1 MKKIYVYILAF
12 ASVFSASCADYLD
25 RYPTDKPSSDSF
37 LQSPEELELA
47 VNNAYRTLYYM
58 NSGCSS
64 YLFLDAATDIER
76 NRSFG
81 DGLEDVAL
89 GNHTATTGVFK
100 STWNHFYTYIS
111 RCNNILTNLDN
122 VKGITEVQKN
132 EVKGQILFLRA
143 FAYGEL
149 ISLFGDVPY
158 SEIMLQNVEE
168 GKLPRTSKEEI
179 LNSIIED
186 LKESENSLPSVWKGN
201 NAGKVTKWAAYAL
214 HARLS
219 LRFGKYDEAVTA
231 SKIVMDNAS
240 ENGIGLYESYEDL
253 FNVKGV
259 RCKEVLLDVPFHISV
274 KTNENP
280 LMLNPRNC
288 NGWAIIQ
295 PTVSLV
301 DSYECVDGKK
311 IDESPLFEQ
320 SNPYKNRDPR
330 LSASIIHDGT
340 WYRGVRYETHPDS
353 LLTTKIVSG
362 VESRIK
368 NQDVTNAYAS
378 HTGFLMRKYADYT
391 ALDVRKCTL
400 NFILI
405 RYAEVLLTYAEAKL
419 EKGEIDQSLFDALN
433 EVRNRVKMP
442 IIIEKDPIKLRELI
456 RNERKVELAG
466 EGLRL
471 FDIRRW
477 KIAEYVMPGVLPG
490 RKKREIWF
498 NPGIPKID
506 TYGISHYDNQND
518 YFFPV
523 HNRIFNPNRDY
534 VWPIPQKEIDV
545 NDKLVQNPNY

>member
-1 MKKIYVYILAF
+1 MLAF
-12 ASVFSASCADYLD
+12 ASLFSASCADYLD
-25 RYPTDKPSSDSF
+25 RFPTDKPSSDSF
-37 LQSPEELELA
+37 LQAAEELDLA

-89 GNHTATTGVFK
+89 GNHTSTTGVFGG
-100 STWNHFYTYIS
+100 TWNHFYTYIS

-122 VKGITEVQKN
+122 VKGITDKQKS
-132 EVKGQILFLRA
+132 EIKGQVLFLRS

-158 SEIMLQNVEE
+158 TEVMLQSVEE
-168 GKLPRTSKEEI
+168 GRLPRTSKDEI
-179 LNSIIED
+179 LGHILDD
-186 LKESENSLPSVWKGN
+186 LKEAESVLPSVWKGN
-201 NAGKVTKWAAYAL
+201 NEGRVTKWAAYAL
-214 HARLS
+214 HARLA
-219 LRFGKYDEAVTA
+219 LRFGKNAEAIAA
-231 SKIVMDNAS
+231 SKMVIDNAS
-240 ENGIGLYESYEDL
+240 EGGIALHDNYEDL
-253 FNVKGV
+253 FNVNGV
-259 RCKEVLLDVPFHISV
+259 RCEEVLLDVPFNLTV

-295 PTVSLV
+295 PTVSLI
-301 DSYECVDGKK
+301 DSYECTDGQR
-311 IDESPLFEQ
+311 IDESPLFDQ
-320 SNPYKNRDPR
+320 ANPYENRDPR

-353 LLTTKIVSG
+353 LLASKVVSG
-362 VESRIK
+362 VETRIK

-378 HTGFLMRKYADYT
+378 HTGYLLRKYADYT
-391 ALDVRKCTL
+391 AADVRKCTL
-400 NFILI
+400 NFILL

-419 EKGEIDQSLFDALN
+419 ENGEIDQSLFDALN
-433 EVRNRVKMP
+433 QVRARAGMP
-442 IIIEKDPIKLRELI
+442 AITETEPAKLRALI

-477 KIAEYVMPGVLPG
+477 KIAEHVMPGVLPG
-490 RKKREIWF
+490 RKKKEIWF
-498 NPGIPKID
+498 NPGLPTFD
-506 TYGISHYDNQND
+506 EYGISHYENQDNN
-518 YFFPV
+518 FFPV
-523 HNRIFNPNRDY
+523 HKRIFDPSRDY
-534 VWPIPQKEIDV
+534 LWPIPQKEMDV
-545 NDKLVQNPNY
+545 NDQLVQNPNY

>member
-1 MKKIYVYILAF
+1 MKKIYVYMLAF
-12 ASVFSASCADYLD
+12 ASLFSASCADYLD
-25 RYPTDKPSSDSF
+25 RFPTDKPSSDSF
-37 LQSPEELELA
+37 LQTAEELNLA

-64 YLFLDAATDIER
+64 YLFLDVATDIER

-89 GNHTATTGVFK
+89 GNHTSTTGVFGG
-100 STWNHFYTYIS
+100 TWNHFYTYIS

-122 VKGITEVQKN
+122 VKGITDKQKS
-132 EVKGQILFLRA
+132 EIKGQVLFLRS

-158 SEIMLQNVEE
+158 TEVMLQSVEE
-168 GKLPRTSKEEI
+168 GRLPRTSKDEI
-179 LNSIIED
+179 LGHILDD
-186 LKESENSLPSVWKGN
+186 LKEAESVLPSVWKGN
-201 NAGKVTKWAAYAL
+201 NEGRVTKWAAYAL
-214 HARLS
+214 HARLA
-219 LRFGKYDEAVTA
+219 LRFGKNAEAIAA
-231 SKIVMDNAS
+231 SKMVIDNAS
-240 ENGIGLYESYEDL
+240 EGGIALHDNYEDL
-253 FNVKGV
+253 FNVNGV
-259 RCKEVLLDVPFHISV
+259 RCEEVLLDVPFNLTV

-295 PTVSLV
+295 PTVSLI
-301 DSYECVDGKK
+301 DSYECTDGLR
-311 IDESPLFEQ
+311 IDESPLFDQ
-320 SNPYKNRDPR
+320 ANPYENRDPR

-353 LLTTKIVSG
+353 LLASKVVSG

-378 HTGFLMRKYADYT
+378 HTGYLMRKYADYT
-391 ALDVRKCTL
+391 ATDVRKCTL
-400 NFILI
+400 NFILL

-419 EKGEIDQSLFDALN
+419 ENGEVDQSLFDALN
-433 EVRNRVKMP
+433 QVRTRAGMP
-442 IIIEKDPIKLRELI
+442 TITEKDPAKLRALI

-477 KIAEYVMPGVLPG
+477 KIAEHVMPGVLPG
-490 RKKREIWF
+490 RKKKDIWF
-498 NPGIPKID
+498 NPGLPTFD
-506 TYGISHYDNQND
+506 EYGISHYENQDEN
-518 YFFPV
+518 FFPV
-523 HNRIFNPNRDY
+523 HKRIFDANRDY
-534 VWPIPQKEIDV
+534 LWPIPQKEMDV
-545 NDKLVQNPNY
+545 NDQLVQNPNY